1 MVDAQQCTAPTS
13 RTALVKDCA
22 PAAGGDAS
30 KAFRRPSGMPSALH
44 TFLSN
49 PVALASRQR
58 SPGATWLLRLWP
70 KLERVDDFGAVA
82 AGGGSLAGATLAQ
95 RYMSGG
101 PVTFGWWCPGP
112 RERAACCFA
121 KDSGL
126 RGLSAHRQ
134 TGFWGKKH
142 ARPCSTEKHRD
153 GSSQQQVQ
161 VLRPQHSAAAQG
173 RSSAAGMGVLFKW
186 GAACRAAEPQW
197 PYSTRTFCSE
207 HPSHVMLP
215 KHIGSTPAGCTCI
228 GHTQTGPTSASVR

>member
-142 ARPCSTEKHRD
+142 AHVRRRSTEMDR
-153 GSSQQQVQ
+153 
-161 VLRPQHSAAAQG
+161 HSNKSRCCA
-173 RSSAAGMGVLFKW
+173 RSTALQR
-186 GAACRAAEPQW
+186 RAAPQRQAW
-197 PYSTRTFCSE
+197 ACCSNGEQPAELQSHSGLTR
-207 HPSHVMLP
+207 HV
-215 KHIGSTPAGCTCI
+215 H
-228 GHTQTGPTSASVR
+228 SVRSIHHM